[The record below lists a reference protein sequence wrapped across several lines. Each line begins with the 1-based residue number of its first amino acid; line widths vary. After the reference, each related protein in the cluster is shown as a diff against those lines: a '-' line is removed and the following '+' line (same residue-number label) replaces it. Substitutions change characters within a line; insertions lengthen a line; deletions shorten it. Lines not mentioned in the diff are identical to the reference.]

1 VLKNFGISNIETEA
15 TYMVVQTSEKEVNLL
30 ARKIEEDL
38 QSGRMPD
45 LSGMN
50 LEDAIYLLERYGIQV
65 KVSGSGGVVKQS
77 IKMGG
82 QVKRGSVIKL
92 ELA

>member
-1 VLKNFGISNIETEA
+1 MIA
-15 TYMVVQTSEKEVNLL
+15 QTSEKEVELM
-30 ARKIEEDL
+30 ASKIEEDL
-38 QSGRMPD
+38 QSGIMPD
-45 LSGMN
+45 LSGIN
-50 LEDAIYLLERYGIQV
+50 LEDALYLLERYGIQV

-77 IKMGG
+77 IKMGE